1 MMKFKPIE
9 ELKIGHVVEVTGT
22 KIRVELSSN
31 VEELTRSY
39 CGKVYAIGQL
49 GSIVKINFGRNI
61 IFGFVTLLRM
71 RSDELQPNS
80 LPIPPEADQRIM
92 EVELFS
98 HGYWSPS
105 NQKLTFNR
113 GVKIYPLPQQGVYL
127 LTHSESAELF
137 SAAEGARD
145 NSCNPLVPFAHYSSA
160 NSIPCRANIDKLF
173 GLHCAVLGSTGSGKS
188 GAVATI
194 LHSILEHSSIEGK
207 ILSPRIVMIDPH
219 DEYGLA
225 FKDRGTTY
233 QAYSALENDESKKNI
248 KLPYW
253 LMSSD
258 EFRTLIIGKTE
269 KEATSQNNIIYKALS
284 HARMVT
290 CGITTHAPDNYNWPL
305 PTDGQALDE
314 PRPTEGHS
322 IEEILSFDSDKPIP
336 FCLNEF
342 ENHIRYIQAARVKSG
357 KIEKET
363 ESTFAEKF
371 KSILDKLSVLRRD
384 PRIKFMMENWSPKND
399 CNLEKILDQL
409 VGEIIIEEKYKD
421 IRIIDISGLPNEVAG
436 PLAATLARLLFQY
449 KIHQTASER
458 NKDPFLLV
466 CEEAHRY
473 VPNHGEAQY
482 AAAQSAIRRIAREGR
497 KYGLGLMLISQRP
510 ADIESTVISQCGSWV
525 VLRLTNATDQ
535 QHVST
540 FLPDGLSG
548 LVASLPSLS
557 QQECIF
563 VGEAAALPSRIKI
576 NFLPEDRRPRSENV
590 SFSEGWSE
598 PRFTVEQL
606 KGIADRMSG
615 QVKISDNV
623 QVNVQVDDL
632 PF

>member
-1 MMKFKPIE
+1 MKFKPVE

-22 KIRVELSSN
+22 KIRVELSNN

-145 NSCNPLVPFAHYSSA
+145 DSCNPLVPFAHYSSA

-207 ILSPRIVMIDPH
+207 TLSPRIVMIDPH

-225 FKDRGTTY
+225 FKDRGITY

-290 CGITTHAPDNYNWPL
+290 CGITNHAPDNYNWPL
-305 PTDGQALDE
+305 PADGQALDE
-314 PRPTEGHS
+314 PRPTDGHS

-384 PRIKFMMENWSPKND
+384 PRIKFMMENWSHKND
-399 CNLEKILDQL
+399 YNLEQILDQL
-409 VGEIIIEEKYKD
+409 VGEIIIEEKHKD

-449 KIHQTASER
+449 KVHQTVSER

-557 QQECIF
+557 QQEGIF

-590 SFSEGWSE
+590 SFSKGWSE

-623 QVNVQVDDL
+623 QVNIQEEDL

>member
-1 MMKFKPIE
+1 MKFKPIE

-80 LPIPPEADQRIM
+80 LPIPPEADQCIM

-225 FKDRGTTY
+225 FKDRGITY

-322 IEEILSFDSDKPIP
+322 IEEIHSFDSDKPIP

-409 VGEIIIEEKYKD
+409 VGEIIIEE
-421 IRIIDISGLPNEVAG
+421 N
-436 PLAATLARLLFQY
+436 
-449 KIHQTASER
+449 
-458 NKDPFLLV
+458 
-466 CEEAHRY
+466 
-473 VPNHGEAQY
+473 
-482 AAAQSAIRRIAREGR
+482 
-497 KYGLGLMLISQRP
+497 
-510 ADIESTVISQCGSWV
+510 
-525 VLRLTNATDQ
+525 
-535 QHVST
+535 
-540 FLPDGLSG
+540 
-548 LVASLPSLS
+548 
-557 QQECIF
+557 
-563 VGEAAALPSRIKI
+563 IKI
-576 NFLPEDRRPRSENV
+576 YESLIYLAYPMKS
-590 SFSEGWSE
+590 
-598 PRFTVEQL
+598 L
-606 KGIADRMSG
+606 AH
-615 QVKISDNV
+615 
-623 QVNVQVDDL
+623 
-632 PF
+632 

>member
-80 LPIPPEADQRIM
+80 LPIPPEADQCIM

-225 FKDRGTTY
+225 FKDRGITY
-233 QAYSALENDESKKNI
+233 QAYSALENDESKK
-248 KLPYW
+248 
-253 LMSSD
+253 
-258 EFRTLIIGKTE
+258 T
-269 KEATSQNNIIYKALS
+269 
-284 HARMVT
+284 
-290 CGITTHAPDNYNWPL
+290 
-305 PTDGQALDE
+305 
-314 PRPTEGHS
+314 
-322 IEEILSFDSDKPIP
+322 
-336 FCLNEF
+336 
-342 ENHIRYIQAARVKSG
+342 
-357 KIEKET
+357 
-363 ESTFAEKF
+363 
-371 KSILDKLSVLRRD
+371 
-384 PRIKFMMENWSPKND
+384 
-399 CNLEKILDQL
+399 
-409 VGEIIIEEKYKD
+409 
-421 IRIIDISGLPNEVAG
+421 
-436 PLAATLARLLFQY
+436 
-449 KIHQTASER
+449 
-458 NKDPFLLV
+458 
-466 CEEAHRY
+466 
-473 VPNHGEAQY
+473 
-482 AAAQSAIRRIAREGR
+482 
-497 KYGLGLMLISQRP
+497 
-510 ADIESTVISQCGSWV
+510 
-525 VLRLTNATDQ
+525 
-535 QHVST
+535 
-540 FLPDGLSG
+540 
-548 LVASLPSLS
+548 
-557 QQECIF
+557 
-563 VGEAAALPSRIKI
+563 
-576 NFLPEDRRPRSENV
+576 
-590 SFSEGWSE
+590 
-598 PRFTVEQL
+598 
-606 KGIADRMSG
+606 
-615 QVKISDNV
+615 
-623 QVNVQVDDL
+623 
-632 PF
+632 

>member
-225 FKDRGTTY
+225 FKDRGITY

-384 PRIKFMMENWSPKND
+384 PRIKFMMENWSP
-399 CNLEKILDQL
+399 
-409 VGEIIIEEKYKD
+409 
-421 IRIIDISGLPNEVAG
+421 
-436 PLAATLARLLFQY
+436 
-449 KIHQTASER
+449 
-458 NKDPFLLV
+458 
-466 CEEAHRY
+466 
-473 VPNHGEAQY
+473 
-482 AAAQSAIRRIAREGR
+482 
-497 KYGLGLMLISQRP
+497 
-510 ADIESTVISQCGSWV
+510 
-525 VLRLTNATDQ
+525 
-535 QHVST
+535 
-540 FLPDGLSG
+540 
-548 LVASLPSLS
+548 
-557 QQECIF
+557 
-563 VGEAAALPSRIKI
+563 
-576 NFLPEDRRPRSENV
+576 
-590 SFSEGWSE
+590 
-598 PRFTVEQL
+598 
-606 KGIADRMSG
+606 
-615 QVKISDNV
+615 
-623 QVNVQVDDL
+623 
-632 PF
+632 

>member
-80 LPIPPEADQRIM
+80 LPIPPEADQCIM

-225 FKDRGTTY
+225 FKDRGITY

-409 VGEIIIEEKYKD
+409 VGEIIIEE
-421 IRIIDISGLPNEVAG
+421 N
-436 PLAATLARLLFQY
+436 
-449 KIHQTASER
+449 
-458 NKDPFLLV
+458 
-466 CEEAHRY
+466 
-473 VPNHGEAQY
+473 
-482 AAAQSAIRRIAREGR
+482 
-497 KYGLGLMLISQRP
+497 
-510 ADIESTVISQCGSWV
+510 
-525 VLRLTNATDQ
+525 
-535 QHVST
+535 
-540 FLPDGLSG
+540 
-548 LVASLPSLS
+548 
-557 QQECIF
+557 
-563 VGEAAALPSRIKI
+563 IKI
-576 NFLPEDRRPRSENV
+576 YESLIYLAYPMKS
-590 SFSEGWSE
+590 
-598 PRFTVEQL
+598 L
-606 KGIADRMSG
+606 AH
-615 QVKISDNV
+615 
-623 QVNVQVDDL
+623 
-632 PF
+632 

>member
-1 MMKFKPIE
+1 MKFKPVE

-22 KIRVELSSN
+22 KIRVELSNN

-145 NSCNPLVPFAHYSSA
+145 DSCNPLVPFAHYSSA

-207 ILSPRIVMIDPH
+207 TLSPRIVMIDPH

-225 FKDRGTTY
+225 FKDRGITY

-290 CGITTHAPDNYNWPL
+290 CGITNRAPDNYNWPL
-305 PTDGQALDE
+305 PTDDQALDE

-342 ENHIRYIQAARVKSG
+342 ENHIRYIQAARIKSG

-384 PRIKFMMENWSPKND
+384 PRIKFMMENWSQKND
-399 CNLEKILDQL
+399 YNLEQILDQL
-409 VGEIIIEEKYKD
+409 VGEVIIEEKHKD

-449 KIHQTASER
+449 KVHQTVSER

-557 QQECIF
+557 QQEGIF

-590 SFSEGWSE
+590 SFSKGWSE

-623 QVNVQVDDL
+623 QVNIQADDL

>member
-1 MMKFKPIE
+1 MKFKPVE
-9 ELKIGHVVEVTGT
+9 ELKIGHIVEVTGT
-22 KIRVELSSN
+22 KIRVELSNN

-92 EVELFS
+92 EVELFA

-105 NQKLTFNR
+105 NKKLTFSR

-137 SAAEGARD
+137 SAAEGVRD
-145 NSCNPLVPFAHYSSA
+145 DFCNPLVPFAHYSSA

-194 LHSILEHSSIEGK
+194 LHSILEHSSIRDK

-225 FKDRGTTY
+225 FKERGITY
-233 QAYSALENDESKKNI
+233 QAYSALEKDENKKNI
-248 KLPYW
+248 RLPYW

-284 HARMVT
+284 HSRMVT
-290 CGITTHAPDNYNWPL
+290 CGIVDRAPHNYEWQAPE
-305 PTDGQALDE
+305 DEQALDE
-314 PRPTEGHS
+314 PRPIEGHT

-342 ENHIRYIQAARVKSG
+342 ENHIRYVQAARLIKG
-357 KIEKET
+357 KVGKET
-363 ESTFAEKF
+363 DSAFADKF

-384 PRIKFMMENWSPKND
+384 PRINFMMENWSLKND
-399 CNLEKILDQL
+399 YNLGIILEQL
-409 VGEIIIEEKYKD
+409 VGEIVIEGQHKD

-436 PLAATLARLLFQY
+436 PLAATLARLLFQF
-449 KIHQTASER
+449 KVHQTVSER

-497 KYGLGLMLISQRP
+497 KYGLGLMLVSQRP
-510 ADIESTVISQCGSWV
+510 ADIESTVISQCGSWL

-557 QQECIF
+557 QQEAIF

-576 NFLPEDRRPRSENV
+576 NFLPEDKRPRSENV
-590 SFSEGWSE
+590 SFSKGWSE
-598 PRFTVEQL
+598 PRFSVEEL
-606 KGIADRMSG
+606 KSISERMSG
-615 QVKISDNV
+615 QIKLPQQDLKKDNA
-623 QVNVQVDDL
+623 DGL

>member
-1 MMKFKPIE
+1 MKFKPIE

-80 LPIPPEADQRIM
+80 LPIPPEADQCIM

-225 FKDRGTTY
+225 FKDRGITY

-409 VGEIIIEEKYKD
+409 VGEIIIEE
-421 IRIIDISGLPNEVAG
+421 N
-436 PLAATLARLLFQY
+436 
-449 KIHQTASER
+449 
-458 NKDPFLLV
+458 
-466 CEEAHRY
+466 
-473 VPNHGEAQY
+473 
-482 AAAQSAIRRIAREGR
+482 
-497 KYGLGLMLISQRP
+497 
-510 ADIESTVISQCGSWV
+510 
-525 VLRLTNATDQ
+525 
-535 QHVST
+535 
-540 FLPDGLSG
+540 
-548 LVASLPSLS
+548 
-557 QQECIF
+557 
-563 VGEAAALPSRIKI
+563 IKI
-576 NFLPEDRRPRSENV
+576 YESLIYLAYPMKS
-590 SFSEGWSE
+590 
-598 PRFTVEQL
+598 L
-606 KGIADRMSG
+606 AH
-615 QVKISDNV
+615 
-623 QVNVQVDDL
+623 
-632 PF
+632 

>member
-225 FKDRGTTY
+225 FKDRGITY

-284 HARMVT
+284 
-290 CGITTHAPDNYNWPL
+290 
-305 PTDGQALDE
+305 
-314 PRPTEGHS
+314 
-322 IEEILSFDSDKPIP
+322 LSLI
-336 FCLNEF
+336 
-342 ENHIRYIQAARVKSG
+342 HI
-357 KIEKET
+357 
-363 ESTFAEKF
+363 
-371 KSILDKLSVLRRD
+371 
-384 PRIKFMMENWSPKND
+384 
-399 CNLEKILDQL
+399 
-409 VGEIIIEEKYKD
+409 
-421 IRIIDISGLPNEVAG
+421 
-436 PLAATLARLLFQY
+436 
-449 KIHQTASER
+449 
-458 NKDPFLLV
+458 
-466 CEEAHRY
+466 
-473 VPNHGEAQY
+473 
-482 AAAQSAIRRIAREGR
+482 
-497 KYGLGLMLISQRP
+497 
-510 ADIESTVISQCGSWV
+510 
-525 VLRLTNATDQ
+525 
-535 QHVST
+535 
-540 FLPDGLSG
+540 
-548 LVASLPSLS
+548 
-557 QQECIF
+557 
-563 VGEAAALPSRIKI
+563 
-576 NFLPEDRRPRSENV
+576 
-590 SFSEGWSE
+590 
-598 PRFTVEQL
+598 
-606 KGIADRMSG
+606 
-615 QVKISDNV
+615 
-623 QVNVQVDDL
+623 
-632 PF
+632 

>member
-1 MMKFKPIE
+1 
-9 ELKIGHVVEVTGT
+9 
-22 KIRVELSSN
+22 
-31 VEELTRSY
+31 
-39 CGKVYAIGQL
+39 
-49 GSIVKINFGRNI
+49 
-61 IFGFVTLLRM
+61 
-71 RSDELQPNS
+71 
-80 LPIPPEADQRIM
+80 
-92 EVELFS
+92 
-98 HGYWSPS
+98 
-105 NQKLTFNR
+105 
-113 GVKIYPLPQQGVYL
+113 
-127 LTHSESAELF
+127 
-137 SAAEGARD
+137 
-145 NSCNPLVPFAHYSSA
+145 
-160 NSIPCRANIDKLF
+160 
-173 GLHCAVLGSTGSGKS
+173 
-188 GAVATI
+188 
-194 LHSILEHSSIEGK
+194 
-207 ILSPRIVMIDPH
+207 
-219 DEYGLA
+219 
-225 FKDRGTTY
+225 
-233 QAYSALENDESKKNI
+233 
-248 KLPYW
+248 
-253 LMSSD
+253 
-258 EFRTLIIGKTE
+258 KTE

>member
-225 FKDRGTTY
+225 FKDRGITY

-409 VGEIIIEEKYKD
+409 
-421 IRIIDISGLPNEVAG
+421 
-436 PLAATLARLLFQY
+436 
-449 KIHQTASER
+449 
-458 NKDPFLLV
+458 
-466 CEEAHRY
+466 
-473 VPNHGEAQY
+473 
-482 AAAQSAIRRIAREGR
+482 
-497 KYGLGLMLISQRP
+497 
-510 ADIESTVISQCGSWV
+510 
-525 VLRLTNATDQ
+525 
-535 QHVST
+535 
-540 FLPDGLSG
+540 
-548 LVASLPSLS
+548 
-557 QQECIF
+557 
-563 VGEAAALPSRIKI
+563 
-576 NFLPEDRRPRSENV
+576 
-590 SFSEGWSE
+590 
-598 PRFTVEQL
+598 
-606 KGIADRMSG
+606 
-615 QVKISDNV
+615 
-623 QVNVQVDDL
+623 
-632 PF
+632 

>member
-1 MMKFKPIE
+1 MKFKPIE

-39 CGKVYAIGQL
+39 CGKVYAIVQL

-80 LPIPPEADQRIM
+80 LPIPPEADQCIM

-225 FKDRGTTY
+225 FKDRGITY

-409 VGEIIIEEKYKD
+409 VGEIIIEE
-421 IRIIDISGLPNEVAG
+421 N
-436 PLAATLARLLFQY
+436 
-449 KIHQTASER
+449 
-458 NKDPFLLV
+458 
-466 CEEAHRY
+466 
-473 VPNHGEAQY
+473 
-482 AAAQSAIRRIAREGR
+482 
-497 KYGLGLMLISQRP
+497 
-510 ADIESTVISQCGSWV
+510 
-525 VLRLTNATDQ
+525 
-535 QHVST
+535 
-540 FLPDGLSG
+540 
-548 LVASLPSLS
+548 
-557 QQECIF
+557 
-563 VGEAAALPSRIKI
+563 IKI
-576 NFLPEDRRPRSENV
+576 YESLIYLAYPMKS
-590 SFSEGWSE
+590 
-598 PRFTVEQL
+598 L
-606 KGIADRMSG
+606 AH
-615 QVKISDNV
+615 
-623 QVNVQVDDL
+623 
-632 PF
+632 

>member
-225 FKDRGTTY
+225 FKDRGITY

-269 KEATSQNNIIYKALS
+269 KEATSQNIIIYKALS

>member
-225 FKDRGTTY
+225 FKDRGITY

-399 CNLEKILDQL
+399 CNLEKIIDQQ
-409 VGEIIIEEKYKD
+409 VGEIIIEEKYKGSV
-421 IRIIDISGLPNEVAG
+421 I
-436 PLAATLARLLFQY
+436 
-449 KIHQTASER
+449 
-458 NKDPFLLV
+458 
-466 CEEAHRY
+466 
-473 VPNHGEAQY
+473 
-482 AAAQSAIRRIAREGR
+482 
-497 KYGLGLMLISQRP
+497 P
-510 ADIESTVISQCGSWV
+510 A
-525 VLRLTNATDQ
+525 
-535 QHVST
+535 
-540 FLPDGLSG
+540 F
-548 LVASLPSLS
+548 
-557 QQECIF
+557 
-563 VGEAAALPSRIKI
+563 
-576 NFLPEDRRPRSENV
+576 
-590 SFSEGWSE
+590 
-598 PRFTVEQL
+598 
-606 KGIADRMSG
+606 
-615 QVKISDNV
+615 
-623 QVNVQVDDL
+623 
-632 PF
+632 

>member
-225 FKDRGTTY
+225 FKDRGITY

-409 VGEIIIEEKYKD
+409 N
-421 IRIIDISGLPNEVAG
+421 SCA
-436 PLAATLARLLFQY
+436 
-449 KIHQTASER
+449 
-458 NKDPFLLV
+458 
-466 CEEAHRY
+466 
-473 VPNHGEAQY
+473 
-482 AAAQSAIRRIAREGR
+482 
-497 KYGLGLMLISQRP
+497 
-510 ADIESTVISQCGSWV
+510 
-525 VLRLTNATDQ
+525 
-535 QHVST
+535 
-540 FLPDGLSG
+540 
-548 LVASLPSLS
+548 
-557 QQECIF
+557 
-563 VGEAAALPSRIKI
+563 
-576 NFLPEDRRPRSENV
+576 
-590 SFSEGWSE
+590 
-598 PRFTVEQL
+598 
-606 KGIADRMSG
+606 
-615 QVKISDNV
+615 
-623 QVNVQVDDL
+623 
-632 PF
+632 

>member
-225 FKDRGTTY
+225 FKDRGITY

-284 HARMVT
+284 HAGMVT

-436 PLAATLARLLFQY
+436 PLAATLAGYYFNIKYIKQHLKEI
-449 KIHQTASER
+449 KIH
-458 NKDPFLLV
+458 F
-466 CEEAHRY
+466 
-473 VPNHGEAQY
+473 
-482 AAAQSAIRRIAREGR
+482 
-497 KYGLGLMLISQRP
+497 
-510 ADIESTVISQCGSWV
+510 
-525 VLRLTNATDQ
+525 
-535 QHVST
+535 
-540 FLPDGLSG
+540 F
-548 LVASLPSLS
+548 
-557 QQECIF
+557 
-563 VGEAAALPSRIKI
+563 
-576 NFLPEDRRPRSENV
+576 
-590 SFSEGWSE
+590 
-598 PRFTVEQL
+598 
-606 KGIADRMSG
+606 
-615 QVKISDNV
+615 
-623 QVNVQVDDL
+623 
-632 PF
+632 